1 MSGAPWMSAFR
12 SSLASLC
19 LGLCLS
25 LSVTLP
31 ARADEDAV
39 VGYETGD
46 TQMNMAIGQARATY
60 ETVFIPAVR
69 ARSGSRFM
77 LKTGIDTPANGL
89 EHIWIAPISI
99 SAQKITGT
107 LMNEPVHFK
116 AHAGDEITFAPNQIS
131 DWSFRR
137 EGKLH
142 GNYTTRVMLPDI
154 PAEQAAKLRAQLAP
168 LP

>member
-1 MSGAPWMSAFR
+1 MSAFR
-12 SSLASLC
+12 SSLACLC
-19 LGLCLS
+19 IGLCLS
-25 LSVTLP
+25 LP
-31 ARADEDAV
+31 AALHAQAQDDAV

-46 TQMNMAIGQARATY
+46 TKMNAAIGQARATY
-60 ETVFIPAVR
+60 ESVFIPAVR
-69 ARSGSRFM
+69 ARSGSQFM
-77 LKTGIDTPANGL
+77 LKAGIDTPADGL

-137 EGKLH
+137 DGKLH

-154 PAEQAAKLRAQLAP
+154 PAEQAANLRAQLAP